1 MAKVVKH
8 SFSGSPRRQS
18 GGYKPGNMNAF
29 IYGGSRKK
37 YKKAYERKV
46 KHENSGRKQKNI

>member
-1 MAKVVKH
+1 MAKVLKH
-8 SFSGSPRRQS
+8 SFSGRPRKQS

-37 YKKAYERKV
+37 HKKRV
-46 KHENSGRKQKNI
+46 KGK